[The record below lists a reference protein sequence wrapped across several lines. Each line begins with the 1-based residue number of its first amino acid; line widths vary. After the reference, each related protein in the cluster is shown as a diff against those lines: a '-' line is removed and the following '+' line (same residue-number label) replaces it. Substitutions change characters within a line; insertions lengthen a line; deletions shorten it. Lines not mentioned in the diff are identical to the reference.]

1 MTYLLYHLNS
11 VNRDTTRRCDSNYK
25 AEKSLRPGIATGA
38 GSTTQS
44 WKKRPNAESTPE
56 SSSSAELRMSV
67 SGEQDHIHSSAENWT
82 NRSVGDLLSRSSGS
96 TKVDVYGCLRDRTI
110 CQMNHSLRA
119 ENCMTSHPVAFGHH
133 AEALDTTAASG
144 GGSRTYLT
152 LSSTRKKRT
161 RAAFSHA
168 QVFELERRFNYQR
181 YLSAPERAELA
192 KSLCLSETQVI
203 CFWFARLFL
212 KYGIDFLPLGSWT
225 HVECDHGTGN

>member
-1 MTYLLYHLNS
+1 
-11 VNRDTTRRCDSNYK
+11 
-25 AEKSLRPGIATGA
+25 
-38 GSTTQS
+38 
-44 WKKRPNAESTPE
+44 
-56 SSSSAELRMSV
+56 
-67 SGEQDHIHSSAENWT
+67 
-82 NRSVGDLLSRSSGS
+82 
-96 TKVDVYGCLRDRTI
+96 
-110 CQMNHSLRA
+110 
-119 ENCMTSHPVAFGHH
+119 MTSHPVAFGHH

-203 CFWFARLFL
+203 CF
-212 KYGIDFLPLGSWT
+212 
-225 HVECDHGTGN
+225 